1 MIPFIQ
7 NAKIDQL
14 KYSDTNQKV
23 SARVGLGERERE
35 LTGKR
40 QGIANGECKCSV

>member
-7 NAKIDQL
+7 NAKIDKL
-14 KYSDTNQKV
+14 NYSNTNQKV
-23 SARVGLGERERE
+23 SARVGLGEREGE

-40 QGIANGECKCSV
+40 QGIVNGVM